1 MVAVAVTGES
11 YILARAAMVGIYSV
25 ILVIASLEAPLCMPI
40 VCSLP
45 IRRVEKSR
53 EDAGSE
59 LCRRAGGG
67 CR

>member
-45 IRRVEKSR
+45 IRRV
-53 EDAGSE
+53 G
-59 LCRRAGGG
+59 
-67 CR
+67 